1 MAAGLFALRLP
12 RILMKLCAWFYRHI
26 LRDAVYA
33 AVVEGWHAKDGQEFY
48 ALIGER
54 EDYRMRWFEYW
65 QQEKLDFVLTVPNA
79 LPAMRHGHSRY
90 QWKSCG
96 YTFLFNVVGIITIFV
111 V

>member
-1 MAAGLFALRLP
+1 
-12 RILMKLCAWFYRHI
+12 MKLCAWFYRYI
-26 LRDAVYA
+26 LRDTVYA

-54 EDYRMRWFEYW
+54 ENYRMRWFEYW

-96 YTFLFNVVGIITIFV
+96 YTFLFNVVGIVTIFAV
-111 V
+111 